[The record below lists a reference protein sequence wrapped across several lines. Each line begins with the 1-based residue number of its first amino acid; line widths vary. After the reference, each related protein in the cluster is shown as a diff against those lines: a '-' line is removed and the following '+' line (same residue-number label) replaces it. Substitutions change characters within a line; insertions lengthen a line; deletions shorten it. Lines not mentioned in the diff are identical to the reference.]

1 MYTNQYNEKRIKRLE
16 VTVVILAALLLI
28 SVFATVYSAIQIKT
42 VVSSIPNY
50 KEIKE
55 DIKTLNAI
63 YKVSEVKIP
72 KAYNYTKEKAVNG
85 YDYASDKASDL
96 LNYIK
101 EKTNEPKVPKG
112 DSK

>member
-72 KAYNYTKEKAVNG
+72 KAYNY
-85 YDYASDKASDL
+85 ASDKANDL